1 MIKQIQLRGISRT
14 PSDRM
19 SEDGGLSESLNM
31 YMDTAENAPAIVPKD
46 STKDLGLPEDLKAER
61 IFIHKTAN
69 YENYIVVQEDRVVA
83 YTPKVEDDE
92 PLTVLDLAEG
102 EGIHDIASVGNT
114 LVVSTTKN
122 MYYILYKDNKYTF
135 LGNKIPFFYINFEKE
150 DVDALSIEYVN
161 GWASGRENRD
171 IDTLWFMKGL
181 TDDSN
186 NTYAYSNRRDIG
198 TLPSESEW
206 TKENFSAEKDYG
218 KDSDAYW
225 FRHFKDI
232 IDSKRDELIAK
243 AYEQGCFSGPIFIR
257 YELETYQ
264 GKISSMPILI
274 KSDLLT
280 VDLLSDTHVSSSGV
294 PYTIIQI
301 YNYATFKTD
310 IFKVLAKMEPV
321 DDYAQWADI
330 IQNVNIY
337 VSLPIYEYLN
347 KYMTLNYK
355 EQTES
360 VEGVSALYESKG
372 LATYGNGSEDMEES
386 LLLQS
391 SFTYKILSFPFSDK
405 NGNISKEMGELI
417 DGKTISLDATITD
430 SSILMTKDRLKED
443 DMKHYITTSPNLTSF
458 NNMLL
463 LTQPSQIIDY
473 DYNALN
479 AIETIKRDIPPY
491 ENGTFTQT
499 FDVTYIIS
507 GVNKEKAIKKQFVL
521 IDNGPK
527 AEYVY
532 AFQIFPDNRA
542 NKMLVKCTS
551 KYLNGTEDI
560 RYGEFEMTP
569 HPYLD
574 CAYYYGGI
582 ENNLV
587 NLCDKDTIPYYDIDA
602 VDDLEDRLFC
612 SRMNDPFSFPIEQ
625 RFSFQSKVVGIAV
638 ATTALS
644 QGQFGQ
650 YPLYVFTEDG
660 IWAMETA
667 ADGSFVSQ
675 KPLSREVCCN
685 PASITAIDN
694 AVVFVTDKA
703 VMLIQGAQVMN
714 ISPYM
719 NGKHYIPNDSARNII
734 AKQDGFAIFDS
745 AISDTTPFM
754 AFMKKASIAY
764 DYTGQRLICFAS
776 DEIFQYVYKL
786 DTQTWHKTM
795 FSEINLDTP
804 LNSYPECLVLGSRNK
819 EHQHIYN
826 LSTVLDTTEI
836 QQTAKGIL
844 ITRPFDLGM
853 PDVYKSITN
862 IKIRGDYEKGSV
874 RHILQGSDNG
884 RDFFTLTSLR
894 GKSWKM
900 FRIFILAD
908 LEPTERI
915 SWIDIDFEP
924 RYNNRLR

>member
-1 MIKQIQLRGISRT
+1 
-14 PSDRM
+14 
-19 SEDGGLSESLNM
+19 M

-46 STKDLGLPEDLKAER
+46 VTTDVGLPADLQAER

-69 YENYIVVQEDRVVA
+69 YENYIVVQEGRVIA
-83 YTPKVEDDE
+83 YTPRVEDDE
-92 PLTVLDLAEG
+92 PLTVLDLADG
-102 EGIHDIASVGNT
+102 EVVNDIASVGNT
-114 LVVSTTKN
+114 LVISTTKN

-150 DVDALSIEYVN
+150 AVDALSIEYAN
-161 GWASGRENRD
+161 TWASGRENTNLD
-171 IDTLWFMKGL
+171 SLWFMKGL
-181 TDDSN
+181 TDNSN
-186 NTYAYSNRRDIG
+186 NTYAYSKRRNIG

-225 FRHFKDI
+225 FRHFKDSI
-232 IDSKRDELIAK
+232 NSKRDELIAK

-280 VDLLSDTHVSSSGV
+280 IDLLIETQTSSSGD
-294 PYTIIQI
+294 PYTIHHI

-443 DMKHYITTSPNLTSF
+443 DMKHYITISPTLTSF

-612 SRMNDPFSFPIEQ
+612 SRMNDPFTFPIEQ

-675 KPLSREVCCN
+675 KPLSREVCVN
-685 PASITAIDN
+685 PNSITSIDN
-694 AVVFVTDKA
+694 AVIFVTDKA
-703 VMLIQGAQVMN
+703 VMLIQGSEVVN
-714 ISPYM
+714 ISAYM
-719 NGKHYIPNDSARNII
+719 NGKHYVPNDSARSII
-734 AKQDGFAIFDS
+734 AKQDGFGIYDS
-745 AISDTTPFM
+745 AISDETPFM

-764 DYTGQRLICFAS
+764 DYVGQRLICFAP
-776 DEIFQYVYKL
+776 EETFQYIYMI

-795 FSEINLDTP
+795 FGEISLLDSP
-804 LNSYPECLVLGSRNK
+804 LNSYPECLVLGGRN
-819 EHQHIYN
+819 EETQHVYN
-826 LSTVLDTTEI
+826 LSTVLDTTEN
-836 QQTAKGIL
+836 QHTAKGIL

-853 PDVYKSITN
+853 PDVYKSITR
-862 IKIRGDYEKGSV
+862 IKIRGDYEKGDV
-874 RHILQGSDNG
+874 QYILQGSDNG

-900 FRIFILAD
+900 FRLFILAD
-908 LEPTERI
+908 LEPTERL
-915 SWIDIDFEP
+915 SWIDMDFEP